1 MCRRRRC
8 SKRYRRW
15 AASSGGGDSS
25 DPTTW
30 FAWAHRGHRLW
41 AAMPDAFWVYM
52 YKVHRCPQASS
63 HDWTR
68 CPYAHKGE
76 RARRRDPRSFSYL
89 AVTCPAFRESQHH
102 QQVARTGAAA
112 SCTRGFQCRYAHGVF
127 ELWLHPAR
135 FRTTMCEAG
144 LRCPRRVCFFAHFP
158 AELRAE
164 HDPVPL
170 EGLPP
175 PPPRIPR
182 APPQLP
188 PAPLSFPPRR
198 VDLAMQALPGQVRLY
213 GGGAGV
219 FWPSPPVPARDVADA
234 MAAAAVPVV
243 ALPAHQQAPPDD
255 EGLAGKKSRRASE
268 DGSVGGDYPH
278 FDLIRDM
285 IDDER
290 ES

>member
-1 MCRRRRC
+1 MCRSRRC
-8 SKRYRRW
+8 SKRHRRW

-52 YKVHRCPQASS
+52 YKVQRCPQASS

-76 RARRRDPRSFSYL
+76 RARRRDPRGFSYL
-89 AVTCPAFRESQHH
+89 AVACPAFRESQLH
-102 QQVARTGAAA
+102 QQVARTGSPA
-112 SCTRGFQCRYAHGVF
+112 SCARGLQCRYAHGVF

-164 HDPVPL
+164 SDPVPL
-170 EGLPP
+170 QGLPP
-175 PPPRIPR
+175 PHIPR
-182 APPQLP
+182 A
-188 PAPLSFPPRR
+188 PPRR
-198 VDLAMQALPGQVRLY
+198 VDLAAAMPGQVRLY
-213 GGGAGV
+213 SGGGAGV
-219 FWPSPPVPARDVADA
+219 FWPSSPVPARDATA
-234 MAAAAVPVV
+234 AAAAAVPVL
-243 ALPAHQQAPPDD
+243 ALPQQGPPDD
-255 EGLAGKKSRRASE
+255 EGLAGKQKSRRASE